1 MNHERI
7 LQRAMAQEPAASK
20 GAPVSV
26 AGKWVNEYDSSAE
39 FVVSGNSL
47 SGRYVSKAG
56 GVLEGSITGYISGD
70 IIAFSV
76 LWPAAAGSITSWVG
90 MPAAHA
96 SSAVTGTGLP
106 RGSSMRPVAV
116 KAAERIARASS
127 KGDMAHGERDAFP
140 LSLAVP
146 TKVRLRPKL
155 QDLPRANMVCLFDGA
170 RPSSDAPLT
179 CGTRRPRALGSHRAR
194 NATGKFFDPNRE
206 YQEQIRELK
215 RTQLAHVYLEDDP
228 GRRRPR
234 VGV

>member
-90 MPAAHA
+90 QIVDDKGGEILKTLWHLVINIPDDKEPE
-96 SSAVTGTGLP
+96 GLWTSIY
-106 RGSSMRPVAV
+106 G
-116 KAAERIARASS
+116 
-127 KGDMAHGERDAFP
+127 
-140 LSLAVP
+140 
-146 TKVRLRPKL
+146 
-155 QDLPRANMVCLFDGA
+155 GA
-170 RPSSDAPLT
+170 DEF
-179 CGTRRPRALGSHRAR
+179 TRV
-194 NATGKFFDPNRE
+194 E
-206 YQEQIRELK
+206 
-215 RTQLAHVYLEDDP
+215 
-228 GRRRPR
+228 
-234 VGV
+234 